1 MEKEETEIKDE
12 AEIWVAKAF
21 SLIGAGCIAFMM
33 AAYIFA
39 FN

>member
-12 AEIWVAKAF
+12 AEIWVTKAF
-21 SLIGAGCIAFMM
+21 YLIGAGCIAFML

>member
-1 MEKEETEIKDE
+1 MVKDETEIKDE
-12 AEIWVAKAF
+12 AEIYVAKAF
-21 SLIGAGCIAFMM
+21 YLIAAGCIAFML

>member
-1 MEKEETEIKDE
+1 MEKEEAENRDE
-12 AEIWVAKAF
+12 AEIWVARAF
-21 SLIGAGCIAFMM
+21 YIIGAGCIAFML

>member
-1 MEKEETEIKDE
+1 MEKEETEVKDE
-12 AEIWVAKAF
+12 SEIWVAKAF
-21 SLIGAGCIAFMM
+21 YLIGAGCIAFML

>member
-1 MEKEETEIKDE
+1 MEKEETEVKDE
-12 AEIWVAKAF
+12 SEILVAKAF
-21 SLIGAGCIAFMM
+21 YLIGAGCIAFML

>member
-1 MEKEETEIKDE
+1 MEREETEIKDE

-21 SLIGAGCIAFMM
+21 YIIGAGCIAFML

>member
-1 MEKEETEIKDE
+1 MEKDETEIKDE
-12 AEIWVAKAF
+12 AEIWAAKAF
-21 SLIGAGCIAFMM
+21 YIICAGCISFML

>member
-1 MEKEETEIKDE
+1 MEKEEVEIRDE
-12 AEIWVAKAF
+12 AEIWVARAF
-21 SLIGAGCIAFMM
+21 YIIGAGCIAFML

>member
-1 MEKEETEIKDE
+1 MEKKDNEIKDE

-21 SLIGAGCIAFMM
+21 YLIGAGCIAFML